1 MELPEHSLPPLDG
14 AGLLQVL
21 VRSCCPPPQVAEQL
35 DHEPQ
40 LDQPPFTE
48 KRITRIEYK
57 YI

>member
-48 KRITRIEYK
+48 IYVH
-57 YI
+57 